1 MKKVFLVL
9 CPLIATLLVGQQA
22 SIADLE
28 EIDVS
33 YDEFEEFTLTSI
45 NCWHIKLAGTYGSF
59 CLEPRQ
65 VKKGSSTYYWLCLK
79 YSGDEWFFIKEGK
92 SLVFLADGEKI
103 TLSVDYGNI
112 DRDYG
117 VSGGD
122 VWISEWAPYSITP
135 YQLKKLAYS
144 KEVKVRIYGDHYTDG
159 YFTEDNS
166 QKLRLFYEAVIQGK
180 WKAILE
186 ARRKAQEEEH
196 ERIRIEAEKQ
206 RREDS
211 LYIQA
216 VLQALDTASLDVI
229 NNAIERSLNYRGWYQ
244 GWIAP
249 YKLES
254 RVEELE
260 KRKVREKDSLFVQN
274 IVQQTDNEPPG
285 DIYYSDIRL
294 AIVKC
299 KKYEWSRELKKLE
312 AYWKK
317 IK

>member
-45 NCWHIKLAGTYGSF
+45 SCWHIKLAGTYGSF

-103 TLSVDYGNI
+103 TLSVHYGDI

-117 VSGGD
+117 ISSGGD
-122 VWISEWAPYSITP
+122 VWISEWAPYSVSP
-135 YQLKKLAYS
+135 YQLEKLAYS

-159 YFTEDNS
+159 YFTEGNS
-166 QKLRLFYEAVIQGK
+166 QKLRFFYEAVVQGK

-186 ARRKAQEEEH
+186 ARRRAQG
-196 ERIRIEAEKQ
+196 IEAEKQ

-229 NNAIERSLNYRGWYQ
+229 NNAIERSLNYPEWYQ
-244 GWIAP
+244 GWIAS

-260 KRKVREKDSLFVQN
+260 KRKVREKDSLFVQK
-274 IVQQTDNEPPG
+274 IVWQTDNEPLEN
-285 DIYYSDIRL
+285 ISYSDIRL
-294 AIVKC
+294 AIVRC
-299 KKYEWSRELKKLE
+299 KKYEWDRELKKLE
-312 AYWKK
+312 AYWKRMK
-317 IK
+317 